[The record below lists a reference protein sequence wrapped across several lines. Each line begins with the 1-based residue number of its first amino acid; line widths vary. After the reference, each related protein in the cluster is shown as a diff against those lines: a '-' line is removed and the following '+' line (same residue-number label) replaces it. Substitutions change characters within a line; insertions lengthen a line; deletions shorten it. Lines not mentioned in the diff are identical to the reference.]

1 MPKKKNVMPASPFSH
16 LRVTVQSSQSK
27 VTFKE
32 LKFIEKPLG
41 NQ

>member
-1 MPKKKNVMPASPFSH
+1 MPKKKKKCHACIPIFT
-16 LRVTVQSSQSK
+16 RVTVQSSQSK